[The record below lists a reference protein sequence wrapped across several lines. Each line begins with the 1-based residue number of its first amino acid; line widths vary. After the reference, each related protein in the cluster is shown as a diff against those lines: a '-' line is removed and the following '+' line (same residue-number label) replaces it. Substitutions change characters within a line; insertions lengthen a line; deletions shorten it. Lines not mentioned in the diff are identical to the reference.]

1 MKNKRFTSFAL
12 SITMVLSL
20 ALFNPSSIFA
30 DDAKELV
37 ILHFNDTHARVKSVE
52 KEGVITAVGFDRI
65 AQYKQDLLKTNK
77 NVLMLDAG
85 DTLHGQ
91 PIATLSRGENIVKI
105 LNLMG
110 IDAFTPGNHD
120 FNYGFARLQE
130 LEKTMN
136 FPVISAN
143 ATDKSGKEV
152 FKPYIVKEMDGF
164 KVGIFGLS
172 TPETAYK
179 TNPKNVETL
188 DFTDTVEAAKKSVE
202 ALKKENVNVII
213 ALTHL
218 GLDQGN
224 DTSDKV
230 ANAVDGIDLIIDGHS
245 HTTLEEGRMV
255 KNTLIASVGE
265 YNKAFGIVTLKI
277 ADGKVSEKSARLMPA
292 ADTKNI
298 AQNPE
303 IVSLLAGI
311 DKDLDEILSEKIGT
325 STVLLDGAR
334 ENVRTKETNFGQL
347 VADAMLDAT
356 NAEVA
361 LTNGGGIRASIEA
374 GDITKN
380 HIVTSFPFG
389 NYLVTKEVKGKDIK
403 AALEHGLSKYPEQ
416 NGGFPHTAGI
426 TFTFNTANPVGSRVS
441 DLMIGNS
448 PVDME
453 KSYLFVTNDFM
464 AAGGDDYT
472 MLKPYATVN
481 EYGAFDEILVNY
493 IKNIG
498 TVSTTLVPRMTVN
511 ETATEAAEQPAK
523 EASTAPAPEP
533 SQVPQDNKVI
543 VPEPSE
549 TMIYEVESEMSM
561 FEIAMDKGYVW
572 QHILILNPEISNPML
587 PLKAG
592 QVIKLPK

>member
-1 MKNKRFTSFAL
+1 MRNKRFMSLAL

-20 ALFNPSSIFA
+20 VLFNPISAFA
-30 DDAKELV
+30 NDAKELV

-52 KEGVITAVGFDRI
+52 KDGVVTGVGFDRI
-65 AQYKQDLLKTNK
+65 AQYKQDLLKENP

-91 PIATLSRGENIVKI
+91 PIATLSQGESIVKI

-130 LEKTMN
+130 LEKMMN
-136 FPVISAN
+136 FPIVSAN
-143 ATDKSGKEV
+143 VMDKSGKEV
-152 FKPYIVKEMDGF
+152 FKPYVIKEMDGF

-172 TPETAYK
+172 TPETSYK
-179 TNPKNVETL
+179 TNPKNVETI
-188 DFTDTVEAAKKSVE
+188 DFTDTIAAAKKAVE
-202 ALKKENVNVII
+202 ALEKENVDVII
-213 ALTHL
+213 ALSHL
-218 GLDQGN
+218 GLDQGD

-230 ANAVDGIDLIIDGHS
+230 AEAVDGIDLVIDGHS

-255 KNTLIASVGE
+255 KNTLIASTGE
-265 YNKAFGIVTLKI
+265 YDKAFGIVTLKI
-277 ADGKVSEKSARLMPA
+277 ANGEVTEKSAKLMAA
-292 ADTKNI
+292 ADTKD
-298 AQNPE
+298 
-303 IVSLLAGI
+303 IVPHPDVVALLADI
-311 DKDLDEILSEKIGT
+311 DKGLNEILSEKIGT
-325 STVLLDGAR
+325 STVMLDGAR

-356 NAEVA
+356 GAEVA

-416 NGGFPHTAGI
+416 NGGFPHVAGI
-426 TFTFNTANPVGSRVS
+426 TFTFNTANPAGSRVS
-441 DLMIGNS
+441 DLMVGGS

-453 KSYLFVTNDFM
+453 KAYLFVTNDFM

-481 EYGAFDEILVNY
+481 EYAAFDEILVNY
-493 IKNIG
+493 IKKMG
-498 TVSTTLVPRMTVN
+498 TISTTLVPRMTVN
-511 ETATEAAEQPAK
+511 ETAPA
-523 EASTAPAPEP
+523 APAPMPEP
-533 SQVPQDNKVI
+533 MPPMHHDGKVI
-543 VPEPSE
+543 VPSPVE
-549 TMIYEVESEMSM
+549 TTNYTVHHDMSIM
-561 FEIAMDKGYVW
+561 ELAMDHGFAW
-572 QHILILNPEISNPML
+572 QHILVLNPEISNQML
-587 PLKAG
+587 KLKAG
-592 QVIKLPK
+592 QVIKLPVH

>member
-1 MKNKRFTSFAL
+1 MRNKRFMSLAL

-20 ALFNPSSIFA
+20 VLFNPISAFA

-52 KEGVITAVGFDRI
+52 KDGVVTGVGFDRI
-65 AQYKQDLLKTNK
+65 AQYKQDLLKENP

-85 DTLHGQ
+85 DTVHGQ
-91 PIATLSRGENIVKI
+91 PIATLSQGESIVKI

-130 LEKTMN
+130 LEKMMN
-136 FPVISAN
+136 FPIVSAN
-143 ATDKSGKEV
+143 VMDKSGKEV
-152 FKPYIVKEMDGF
+152 FKPYVIKEMDGF

-172 TPETAYK
+172 TPETSYK
-179 TNPKNVETL
+179 TNPKNVETI
-188 DFTDTVEAAKKSVE
+188 DFTDTIAAAKKAVE
-202 ALKKENVNVII
+202 ALEKENVDVII

-218 GLDQGN
+218 GLDQGD

-230 ANAVDGIDLIIDGHS
+230 AEAVDGIDLVIDGHS

-255 KNTLIASVGE
+255 KNTLIASTGE
-265 YNKAFGIVTLKI
+265 YDKAFGIVTLKI
-277 ADGKVSEKSARLMPA
+277 ANGEVTEKSAKLMAA
-292 ADTKNI
+292 ADTKD
-298 AQNPE
+298 
-303 IVSLLAGI
+303 IVPHPDVVALLADI
-311 DKDLDEILSEKIGT
+311 DTGLNEILSEKIGT
-325 STVLLDGAR
+325 STVMLDGAR

-356 NAEVA
+356 GAEVA

-416 NGGFPHTAGI
+416 NGGFPHVAGI
-426 TFTFNTANPVGSRVS
+426 TFTFNTANPAGSRVS
-441 DLMIGNS
+441 DLMVGGS

-453 KSYLFVTNDFM
+453 KAYLFVTNDFM

-481 EYGAFDEILVNY
+481 EYAAFDEILVNY
-493 IKNIG
+493 IKKMG
-498 TVSTTLVPRMTVN
+498 TISTTLVPRMTVN
-511 ETATEAAEQPAK
+511 ETAPVTP
-523 EASTAPAPEP
+523 APAPMPEP
-533 SQVPQDNKVI
+533 MPPMHHDGKVI
-543 VPEPSE
+543 VPSPVE
-549 TMIYEVESEMSM
+549 TMNYTVHHDMSIM
-561 FEIAMDKGYVW
+561 ELAMDHGFAW
-572 QHILILNPEISNPML
+572 QHILVLNPEISNPML
-587 PLKAG
+587 KLKAG

>member
-1 MKNKRFTSFAL
+1 MSLAL

-20 ALFNPSSIFA
+20 VLFNPISAFA
-30 DDAKELV
+30 EDAKELV

-52 KEGVITAVGFDRI
+52 KDGVVTGVGFDRI
-65 AQYKQDLLKTNK
+65 AQYKQDLLKENP

-91 PIATLSRGENIVKI
+91 PIATLSQGESIVKI

-130 LEKTMN
+130 LEKMMN
-136 FPVISAN
+136 FPIVSAN
-143 ATDKSGKEV
+143 VMDKSGKEV
-152 FKPYIVKEMDGF
+152 FKPYVIKEMDGF

-172 TPETAYK
+172 TPETSYK
-179 TNPKNVETL
+179 TNPKNVETI
-188 DFTDTVEAAKKSVE
+188 DFTDTIAAAKKSVE
-202 ALKKENVNVII
+202 ALEKENVDVII

-218 GLDQGN
+218 GLDQGD

-230 ANAVDGIDLIIDGHS
+230 AEAVDGIDLVIDGHS

-255 KNTLIASVGE
+255 KNTLIASTGE
-265 YNKAFGIVTLKI
+265 YDKAFGIVTLKI
-277 ADGKVSEKSARLMPA
+277 ANGEVTEKSAKLMAA
-292 ADTKNI
+292 ADTKD
-298 AQNPE
+298 
-303 IVSLLAGI
+303 IVPHPDVVALLADI
-311 DKDLDEILSEKIGT
+311 DKGLNEILSEKIGT
-325 STVLLDGAR
+325 STVMLDGAR

-356 NAEVA
+356 GAEVA

-416 NGGFPHTAGI
+416 NGGFPHVAGI
-426 TFTFNTANPVGSRVS
+426 TFTFNTANPAGSRVS
-441 DLMIGNS
+441 DLMIGGS

-453 KSYLFVTNDFM
+453 KAYLFVTNDFM

-481 EYGAFDEILVNY
+481 EYAAFDEILVNY
-493 IKNIG
+493 IKKMG
-498 TVSTTLVPRMTVN
+498 TISTTLVPRMTVN
-511 ETATEAAEQPAK
+511 ETAPA
-523 EASTAPAPEP
+523 APAPMPEP
-533 SQVPQDNKVI
+533 MPPMHHDGKVI
-543 VPEPSE
+543 VPSPAE
-549 TMIYEVESEMSM
+549 TMNYTVHHDMSIM
-561 FEIAMDKGYVW
+561 ELAMDHGFAW
-572 QHILILNPEISNPML
+572 QHILVLNPEISNPML
-587 PLKAG
+587 KLKAG
-592 QVIKLPK
+592 QVIKLPVH

>member
-1 MKNKRFTSFAL
+1 MRNKRFMSLAL

-20 ALFNPSSIFA
+20 VLFNPISAFA
-30 DDAKELV
+30 EDAKELV

-52 KEGVITAVGFDRI
+52 KDGVVTGVGFDRI
-65 AQYKQDLLKTNK
+65 AQYKQDLLKENP

-91 PIATLSRGENIVKI
+91 PIATLSQGESIVKI

-130 LEKTMN
+130 LEKMMN
-136 FPVISAN
+136 FPIVSAN
-143 ATDKSGKEV
+143 VMDKSGKEV
-152 FKPYIVKEMDGF
+152 FKPYVIKEMDGF

-172 TPETAYK
+172 TPETSYK
-179 TNPKNVETL
+179 TNPKNVETI
-188 DFTDTVEAAKKSVE
+188 DFTDTIAAAKKAVE
-202 ALKKENVNVII
+202 ALEKENVDVII
-213 ALTHL
+213 ALSHL
-218 GLDQGN
+218 GLDQGD

-230 ANAVDGIDLIIDGHS
+230 AEAVDGIDLVIDGHS

-255 KNTLIASVGE
+255 KNTLIASTGE
-265 YNKAFGIVTLKI
+265 YDKAFGIVTLKI
-277 ADGKVSEKSARLMPA
+277 ANGKVTEKSAKLMAA
-292 ADTKNI
+292 ADTKD
-298 AQNPE
+298 
-303 IVSLLAGI
+303 IVPHPDVVALLADI
-311 DKDLDEILSEKIGT
+311 DKGLNEILSEKIGT
-325 STVLLDGAR
+325 STVMLDGAR

-356 NAEVA
+356 GAEVA

-416 NGGFPHTAGI
+416 NGGFPHVAGI
-426 TFTFNTANPVGSRVS
+426 TFTFNTANPAGSRVS
-441 DLMIGNS
+441 DLMIGGS

-453 KSYLFVTNDFM
+453 KAYLFVTNDFM

-481 EYGAFDEILVNY
+481 EYAAFDEILVNY
-493 IKNIG
+493 IKKMG
-498 TVSTTLVPRMTVN
+498 TISTTLVPRMTVN
-511 ETATEAAEQPAK
+511 ETAPA
-523 EASTAPAPEP
+523 APAPMPEP
-533 SQVPQDNKVI
+533 TPPMHHDGKVI
-543 VPEPSE
+543 VPSPVE
-549 TMIYEVESEMSM
+549 TTNYTVHHDMSIM
-561 FEIAMDKGYVW
+561 ELAMDHGFAW
-572 QHILILNPEISNPML
+572 QHILVLNPEISNPML
-587 PLKAG
+587 KLKAG
-592 QVIKLPK
+592 QVIKLPVH

>member
-1 MKNKRFTSFAL
+1 MRNKRFMSLAL

-20 ALFNPSSIFA
+20 VLFNPISAFA

-52 KEGVITAVGFDRI
+52 KDGVVTGVGFDRI
-65 AQYKQDLLKTNK
+65 AQYKQDLLKENP

-91 PIATLSRGENIVKI
+91 PIATLSQGESIVKI

-130 LEKTMN
+130 LEKMMN
-136 FPVISAN
+136 FPIVSAN
-143 ATDKSGKEV
+143 VMDKSGKEV
-152 FKPYIVKEMDGF
+152 FKPYVIKEMDGF

-172 TPETAYK
+172 TPETSYK
-179 TNPKNVETL
+179 TNPKNVETI
-188 DFTDTVEAAKKSVE
+188 DFTDTIAAAKKSVE
-202 ALKKENVNVII
+202 ALEKENVDVII

-218 GLDQGN
+218 GLDQGD

-230 ANAVDGIDLIIDGHS
+230 AEAVDGIDIVIDGHS

-255 KNTLIASVGE
+255 KNTLIASTGE
-265 YNKAFGIVTLKI
+265 YDKAFGIVTLKI
-277 ADGKVSEKSARLMPA
+277 ANGEVTEKSAKLMAA
-292 ADTKNI
+292 ADTKD
-298 AQNPE
+298 
-303 IVSLLAGI
+303 IVPHPDVVALLADI
-311 DKDLDEILSEKIGT
+311 DTGLNEILSEKIGT
-325 STVLLDGAR
+325 STVMLDGAR

-356 NAEVA
+356 GAEVA

-416 NGGFPHTAGI
+416 NGGFPHVAGI
-426 TFTFNTANPVGSRVS
+426 TFTFNTANPAGSRVS
-441 DLMIGNS
+441 DLMIGGS

-453 KSYLFVTNDFM
+453 KAYLFVTNDFM

-481 EYGAFDEILVNY
+481 EYAAFDEILVNY
-493 IKNIG
+493 IKKMG
-498 TVSTTLVPRMTVN
+498 TISTTLVPRMTVN
-511 ETATEAAEQPAK
+511 ETAPVT
-523 EASTAPAPEP
+523 PAPMPEP
-533 SQVPQDNKVI
+533 MPPMHHDGKVI
-543 VPEPSE
+543 VPSPVE
-549 TMIYEVESEMSM
+549 TTNYTVHHDMSIM
-561 FEIAMDKGYVW
+561 ELAMDHGFAW
-572 QHILILNPEISNPML
+572 QHILVLNPEISNPML
-587 PLKAG
+587 KLKAG
-592 QVIKLPK
+592 QVIKLPVH

>member
-1 MKNKRFTSFAL
+1 MRNKRFMSLAL

-20 ALFNPSSIFA
+20 VLFNPISAFA
-30 DDAKELV
+30 EDAKELV

-52 KEGVITAVGFDRI
+52 KDGVVTGVGFDRI
-65 AQYKQDLLKTNK
+65 AQYKQDLLKENP

-91 PIATLSRGENIVKI
+91 PIATLSQGESIVKI

-130 LEKTMN
+130 LEKMMN
-136 FPVISAN
+136 FPIVSAN
-143 ATDKSGKEV
+143 VMDKSGKEV
-152 FKPYIVKEMDGF
+152 FKPYVIKEMDGF

-172 TPETAYK
+172 TPETSYK
-179 TNPKNVETL
+179 TNPKNVETI
-188 DFTDTVEAAKKSVE
+188 DFTDTIAAAKKAVE
-202 ALKKENVNVII
+202 ALEKENVDVII
-213 ALTHL
+213 ALSHL
-218 GLDQGN
+218 GLDQGD

-230 ANAVDGIDLIIDGHS
+230 AEAVDGIDLVIDGHS

-255 KNTLIASVGE
+255 KNTLIASTGE
-265 YNKAFGIVTLKI
+265 YDKAFGIVTLKI
-277 ADGKVSEKSARLMPA
+277 ANGKVTEKSAKLMAA
-292 ADTKNI
+292 ADTKD
-298 AQNPE
+298 
-303 IVSLLAGI
+303 IVPHPDVVALLADI
-311 DKDLDEILSEKIGT
+311 DKGLNEILSEKIGT
-325 STVLLDGAR
+325 STVMLDGAR

-356 NAEVA
+356 GAEVA

-416 NGGFPHTAGI
+416 NGGFPHVAGI
-426 TFTFNTANPVGSRVS
+426 TFTFNTANPAGSRVS
-441 DLMIGNS
+441 DLMVGGS

-453 KSYLFVTNDFM
+453 KAYLFVTNDFM
-464 AAGGDDYT
+464 AAGGDGYT

-481 EYGAFDEILVNY
+481 EYAAFDEILVNY
-493 IKNIG
+493 IKKMG
-498 TVSTTLVPRMTVN
+498 TISTTLVPRMTVN
-511 ETATEAAEQPAK
+511 ETAPA
-523 EASTAPAPEP
+523 APAPMPEP
-533 SQVPQDNKVI
+533 MPPMHHDGKVI
-543 VPEPSE
+543 VPSPVE
-549 TMIYEVESEMSM
+549 TMNYTVHHDMSIM
-561 FEIAMDKGYVW
+561 ELAMDHGFAW
-572 QHILILNPEISNPML
+572 QHILVLNPEISNPML
-587 PLKAG
+587 KLKAG
-592 QVIKLPK
+592 QVIKLPVH

>member
-1 MKNKRFTSFAL
+1 MRNKRFMSLAL

-20 ALFNPSSIFA
+20 VLFNPISAFA

-52 KEGVITAVGFDRI
+52 KDGVVTGVGFDRI
-65 AQYKQDLLKTNK
+65 AQYKQDLLKENP

-91 PIATLSRGENIVKI
+91 PIATLSQGESIVKI

-130 LEKTMN
+130 LEKMMN
-136 FPVISAN
+136 FPIVSAN
-143 ATDKSGKEV
+143 VMDKSGKEV
-152 FKPYIVKEMDGF
+152 FKPYVIKEMDGF

-172 TPETAYK
+172 TPETSYK
-179 TNPKNVETL
+179 TNPKNVETI
-188 DFTDTVEAAKKSVE
+188 DFTDTIAAAKKAVE
-202 ALKKENVNVII
+202 ALEKENVDVII

-218 GLDQGN
+218 GLDQGD

-230 ANAVDGIDLIIDGHS
+230 AEAVDGIDIVIDGHS

-255 KNTLIASVGE
+255 KNTLIASTGE
-265 YNKAFGIVTLKI
+265 YDKAFGIVTLKI
-277 ADGKVSEKSARLMPA
+277 ANGEVTEKSAKLMAA
-292 ADTKNI
+292 ADTKD
-298 AQNPE
+298 
-303 IVSLLAGI
+303 IVPHPDVVALLADI
-311 DKDLDEILSEKIGT
+311 DKGLNEILSEKIGT
-325 STVLLDGAR
+325 STVMLDGAR

-356 NAEVA
+356 GAEVA

-416 NGGFPHTAGI
+416 NGGFPHVAGI
-426 TFTFNTANPVGSRVS
+426 TFTFNTANPAGSRVS
-441 DLMIGNS
+441 DLMIGGS
-448 PVDME
+448 PIDME
-453 KSYLFVTNDFM
+453 KAYLFVTNDFM

-481 EYGAFDEILVNY
+481 EYAAFDEILVNY
-493 IKNIG
+493 IKKMG
-498 TVSTTLVPRMTVN
+498 TISTSLVPRMTVN
-511 ETATEAAEQPAK
+511 ETAPAV
-523 EASTAPAPEP
+523 PAPMPEP
-533 SQVPQDNKVI
+533 MPPMHHDGKVI
-543 VPEPSE
+543 VPSPVE
-549 TMIYEVESEMSM
+549 TMNYTVHHDMSIM
-561 FEIAMDKGYVW
+561 ELAMDHGFAW
-572 QHILILNPEISNPML
+572 QHILVLNPEISNPML
-587 PLKAG
+587 KLKAG
-592 QVIKLPK
+592 QVIKLPVH

>member
-1 MKNKRFTSFAL
+1 MRNKRFMSLAL

-20 ALFNPSSIFA
+20 VLFNPISAFA

-52 KEGVITAVGFDRI
+52 KDGVVTGVGFDRI
-65 AQYKQDLLKTNK
+65 AQYKQDLLKENP

-91 PIATLSRGENIVKI
+91 PIATLSQGESIVKI

-130 LEKTMN
+130 LEKMMN
-136 FPVISAN
+136 FPIVSAN
-143 ATDKSGKEV
+143 VMDKSGKEV
-152 FKPYIVKEMDGF
+152 FKPYVIKEMDGF

-172 TPETAYK
+172 TPETSYK
-179 TNPKNVETL
+179 TNPKNVETI
-188 DFTDTVEAAKKSVE
+188 DFTDTIAAAKKAVE
-202 ALKKENVNVII
+202 ALEKENVDVII
-213 ALTHL
+213 ALSHL
-218 GLDQGN
+218 GLDQGD

-230 ANAVDGIDLIIDGHS
+230 AEAVDGIDLVIDGHS

-255 KNTLIASVGE
+255 KNTLIASTGE
-265 YNKAFGIVTLKI
+265 YDKAFGIVTLKI
-277 ADGKVSEKSARLMPA
+277 ANGEVTEKSAKLMAA
-292 ADTKNI
+292 ADTKD
-298 AQNPE
+298 
-303 IVSLLAGI
+303 IVPHPDVVALLADI
-311 DKDLDEILSEKIGT
+311 DTGLNEILSEKIGT
-325 STVLLDGAR
+325 STVMLDGAR

-356 NAEVA
+356 GAEVA

-416 NGGFPHTAGI
+416 NGGFPHVAGI
-426 TFTFNTANPVGSRVS
+426 TFTFNTANPAGSRVS
-441 DLMIGNS
+441 DLMVGGS

-453 KSYLFVTNDFM
+453 KAYLFVTNDFM

-481 EYGAFDEILVNY
+481 EYAAFDEILVNY
-493 IKNIG
+493 IKKMG
-498 TVSTTLVPRMTVN
+498 TISTTLVPRMTVN
-511 ETATEAAEQPAK
+511 ETAPA
-523 EASTAPAPEP
+523 APAPMPEP
-533 SQVPQDNKVI
+533 MPPMHHDGKVI
-543 VPEPSE
+543 VPSPVE
-549 TMIYEVESEMSM
+549 TTNYTVHHDMSIM
-561 FEIAMDKGYVW
+561 ELAMDHGFAW

-587 PLKAG
+587 KLKAG
-592 QVIKLPK
+592 QVIKLPVH

>member
-1 MKNKRFTSFAL
+1 MRNKRFMSLAL

-20 ALFNPSSIFA
+20 VLFNPISAFA

-52 KEGVITAVGFDRI
+52 KDGVVTGVGFDRI
-65 AQYKQDLLKTNK
+65 AQYKQDLLKENP

-91 PIATLSRGENIVKI
+91 PIATLSQGESIVKI

-130 LEKTMN
+130 LEKMMN
-136 FPVISAN
+136 FPIVSAN
-143 ATDKSGKEV
+143 VMDKSGKEV
-152 FKPYIVKEMDGF
+152 FKPYVIKEMDGF

-172 TPETAYK
+172 TPETSYK
-179 TNPKNVETL
+179 TNPKNVETI
-188 DFTDTVEAAKKSVE
+188 DFTDTIAAAKKAVE
-202 ALKKENVNVII
+202 ALEKENVDVII
-213 ALTHL
+213 ALSHL
-218 GLDQGN
+218 GLDQGD

-230 ANAVDGIDLIIDGHS
+230 AEAVDGIDLVIDGHS

-255 KNTLIASVGE
+255 KNTLIASTGE
-265 YNKAFGIVTLKI
+265 YDKAFGIVTLKI
-277 ADGKVSEKSARLMPA
+277 ANGEVTEKSAKLMAA
-292 ADTKNI
+292 ADTKD
-298 AQNPE
+298 
-303 IVSLLAGI
+303 IVPHPDVVALLADI
-311 DKDLDEILSEKIGT
+311 DKGLNEILSEKIGT
-325 STVLLDGAR
+325 STVMLDGAR

-356 NAEVA
+356 GAEVA

-416 NGGFPHTAGI
+416 NGGFPHVAGI
-426 TFTFNTANPVGSRVS
+426 TFTFNTANPAGSRVS
-441 DLMIGNS
+441 DLMVGGS

-453 KSYLFVTNDFM
+453 KAYLFVTNDFM
-464 AAGGDDYT
+464 AAGGDGYT

-481 EYGAFDEILVNY
+481 EYAAFDEILVNY
-493 IKNIG
+493 IKKMG
-498 TVSTTLVPRMTVN
+498 TISTTLVPRMTVN
-511 ETATEAAEQPAK
+511 ETAPAV
-523 EASTAPAPEP
+523 PAPMPEP
-533 SQVPQDNKVI
+533 MPPMHHDGKVI
-543 VPEPSE
+543 VPSPVE
-549 TMIYEVESEMSM
+549 TMNYTVHHDMSIM
-561 FEIAMDKGYVW
+561 ELAMDHGFAW
-572 QHILILNPEISNPML
+572 QHILVLNPEISTPML
-587 PLKAG
+587 KLKAG
-592 QVIKLPK
+592 QVIKLPVH

>member
-1 MKNKRFTSFAL
+1 MRNKRFMSLAL

-20 ALFNPSSIFA
+20 VLFNPISAFA

-52 KEGVITAVGFDRI
+52 KDGVVTGVGFDRI
-65 AQYKQDLLKTNK
+65 AQYKQDLLKENP

-91 PIATLSRGENIVKI
+91 PIATLSQGESIVKI

-130 LEKTMN
+130 LEKMMN
-136 FPVISAN
+136 FPIVSAN
-143 ATDKSGKEV
+143 VMDKSGKEV
-152 FKPYIVKEMDGF
+152 FKPYVIKEMDGF

-172 TPETAYK
+172 TPETSYK
-179 TNPKNVETL
+179 TNPKNVETI
-188 DFTDTVEAAKKSVE
+188 DFTDTIAAAKKSVE
-202 ALKKENVNVII
+202 ALEKENVDVII

-218 GLDQGN
+218 GLDQGD

-230 ANAVDGIDLIIDGHS
+230 AEAVDGIDLVIDGHS

-255 KNTLIASVGE
+255 KNTLIASTGE
-265 YNKAFGIVTLKI
+265 YDKAFGIVTLKI
-277 ADGKVSEKSARLMPA
+277 ANGEVTEKSAKLMAA
-292 ADTKNI
+292 ADTKD
-298 AQNPE
+298 
-303 IVSLLAGI
+303 IVPHPDVVALLADI
-311 DKDLDEILSEKIGT
+311 DTGLNEILSEKIGT
-325 STVLLDGAR
+325 STVMLDGAR

-356 NAEVA
+356 GAEVA

-416 NGGFPHTAGI
+416 NGGFPHVAGI
-426 TFTFNTANPVGSRVS
+426 TFTFNTANPAGSRVS
-441 DLMIGNS
+441 DLMIGGS

-453 KSYLFVTNDFM
+453 KAYLFVTNDFM

-481 EYGAFDEILVNY
+481 EYAAFDEILVNY
-493 IKNIG
+493 IKKMG
-498 TVSTTLVPRMTVN
+498 TISTTLVPRMTVN
-511 ETATEAAEQPAK
+511 ETAPVT
-523 EASTAPAPEP
+523 PAPMPEP
-533 SQVPQDNKVI
+533 MPPMHHDGKVI
-543 VPEPSE
+543 VPSPAE
-549 TMIYEVESEMSM
+549 TMNYTVHHDMSIM
-561 FEIAMDKGYVW
+561 ELAMDHGFAW
-572 QHILILNPEISNPML
+572 QHILVLNPEISNPML
-587 PLKAG
+587 KLKAG
-592 QVIKLPK
+592 QVIKLPVH

>member
-1 MKNKRFTSFAL
+1 MRNKRFMSLAL

-20 ALFNPSSIFA
+20 VLFNPISAFA

-52 KEGVITAVGFDRI
+52 KDGVVTGVGFDRI
-65 AQYKQDLLKTNK
+65 AQYKQDLLKENP

-91 PIATLSRGENIVKI
+91 PIATLSQGESIVKI

-130 LEKTMN
+130 LEKMMN
-136 FPVISAN
+136 FPIVSAN
-143 ATDKSGKEV
+143 VMDKSGKEV
-152 FKPYIVKEMDGF
+152 FKPYVIKEMDGF

-172 TPETAYK
+172 TPETSYK
-179 TNPKNVETL
+179 TNPKNVETI
-188 DFTDTVEAAKKSVE
+188 DFTDTIAAAKKAVE
-202 ALKKENVNVII
+202 ALEKENVDVII
-213 ALTHL
+213 ALSHL
-218 GLDQGN
+218 GLDQGD

-230 ANAVDGIDLIIDGHS
+230 AEAVDGIDLVIDGHS

-255 KNTLIASVGE
+255 KNTLIASTGE
-265 YNKAFGIVTLKI
+265 YDKAFGIVTLKI
-277 ADGKVSEKSARLMPA
+277 ANGEVTEKSAKLMAA
-292 ADTKNI
+292 ADTKD
-298 AQNPE
+298 
-303 IVSLLAGI
+303 IVPHPDVVALLADI
-311 DKDLDEILSEKIGT
+311 DKGLNEILSEKIGT
-325 STVLLDGAR
+325 STVMLDGAR

-356 NAEVA
+356 GAEVA

-416 NGGFPHTAGI
+416 NGGFPHVAGI
-426 TFTFNTANPVGSRVS
+426 TFTFNTANPAGSRVS
-441 DLMIGNS
+441 DLMIGGS
-448 PVDME
+448 PADME
-453 KSYLFVTNDFM
+453 KAYLFVTNDFM

-481 EYGAFDEILVNY
+481 EYAAFDEILVNY
-493 IKNIG
+493 IKKMG
-498 TVSTTLVPRMTVN
+498 TISTTLVPRMTVN
-511 ETATEAAEQPAK
+511 ETAPVT
-523 EASTAPAPEP
+523 PAPMPEP
-533 SQVPQDNKVI
+533 MPPMHHDGKVI
-543 VPEPSE
+543 VPSPAE
-549 TMIYEVESEMSM
+549 TMNYTVHHDMSIM
-561 FEIAMDKGYVW
+561 ELAMDHGFAW
-572 QHILILNPEISNPML
+572 QHILVLNPEISNPML
-587 PLKAG
+587 KLKAG
-592 QVIKLPK
+592 QVIKLPVH

>member
-1 MKNKRFTSFAL
+1 MRNKRFMSLAL

-20 ALFNPSSIFA
+20 VLFNPISAFA
-30 DDAKELV
+30 EDAKELV

-52 KEGVITAVGFDRI
+52 KDGVVTGVGFDRI
-65 AQYKQDLLKTNK
+65 AQYKQDLLKENP

-91 PIATLSRGENIVKI
+91 PIATLSQGESIVKI

-130 LEKTMN
+130 LEKMMN
-136 FPVISAN
+136 FPIVSAN
-143 ATDKSGKEV
+143 VMDKSGKEV
-152 FKPYIVKEMDGF
+152 FKPYVIKEMDGF

-172 TPETAYK
+172 TPETSYK
-179 TNPKNVETL
+179 TNPKNVETI
-188 DFTDTVEAAKKSVE
+188 DFTDTIAAAKKAVE
-202 ALKKENVNVII
+202 ALEKENVDVII
-213 ALTHL
+213 ALSHL
-218 GLDQGN
+218 GLDQGD

-230 ANAVDGIDLIIDGHS
+230 AEAVDGIDLVIDGHS

-255 KNTLIASVGE
+255 KNTLIASTGE
-265 YNKAFGIVTLKI
+265 YDKAFGIVTLKI
-277 ADGKVSEKSARLMPA
+277 ANGEVTEKSAKLMAA
-292 ADTKNI
+292 ADTKD
-298 AQNPE
+298 
-303 IVSLLAGI
+303 IVPHPDVVALLADI
-311 DKDLDEILSEKIGT
+311 DKGLNEILSEKIGT
-325 STVLLDGAR
+325 STVMLDGAR

-356 NAEVA
+356 GAEVA

-416 NGGFPHTAGI
+416 NGGFPHVAGI
-426 TFTFNTANPVGSRVS
+426 TFTFNTANPAGSRVS
-441 DLMIGNS
+441 DLMVGGS

-453 KSYLFVTNDFM
+453 KAYLFVTNDFM

-481 EYGAFDEILVNY
+481 EYAAFDEILVNY
-493 IKNIG
+493 IKKMG
-498 TVSTTLVPRMTVN
+498 TISTTLVPRMTVN
-511 ETATEAAEQPAK
+511 ETAPAV
-523 EASTAPAPEP
+523 PAPMPEP
-533 SQVPQDNKVI
+533 MPPMHHDGKVI
-543 VPEPSE
+543 VPSPVE
-549 TMIYEVESEMSM
+549 TTNYTVHHDMSIM
-561 FEIAMDKGYVW
+561 ELAMDHGFAW
-572 QHILILNPEISNPML
+572 QHILVLNPEISNPML
-587 PLKAG
+587 KLKAG
-592 QVIKLPK
+592 QVIKLPVH

>member
-1 MKNKRFTSFAL
+1 MRNKRFMSLAL

-20 ALFNPSSIFA
+20 VLFNPISAFA

-52 KEGVITAVGFDRI
+52 KDGVVTGVGFDRI
-65 AQYKQDLLKTNK
+65 AQYKQDLLKENP

-91 PIATLSRGENIVKI
+91 PIATLSQGESIVKI

-130 LEKTMN
+130 LEKMMN
-136 FPVISAN
+136 FPIVSAN
-143 ATDKSGKEV
+143 VMDKSGKEV
-152 FKPYIVKEMDGF
+152 FKPYVIKEMDGF

-172 TPETAYK
+172 TPETSYK
-179 TNPKNVETL
+179 TNPKNVETI
-188 DFTDTVEAAKKSVE
+188 DFTDTIAAAKKAVE
-202 ALKKENVNVII
+202 ALEKENVDVII
-213 ALTHL
+213 ALSHL
-218 GLDQGN
+218 GLDQGD

-230 ANAVDGIDLIIDGHS
+230 AEAVDGIDLVIDGHS

-255 KNTLIASVGE
+255 KNTLIASTGE
-265 YNKAFGIVTLKI
+265 YDKAFGIVTLKI
-277 ADGKVSEKSARLMPA
+277 ANGEVTEKSAKLMAA
-292 ADTKNI
+292 ADTKD
-298 AQNPE
+298 
-303 IVSLLAGI
+303 IVPHPDVVALLADI
-311 DKDLDEILSEKIGT
+311 DTGLNEILSEKIGT
-325 STVLLDGAR
+325 STVMLDGAR

-356 NAEVA
+356 GAEVA

-416 NGGFPHTAGI
+416 NGGFPHVAGI
-426 TFTFNTANPVGSRVS
+426 TFTFNTANPAGSRVS
-441 DLMIGNS
+441 DLMVGGS

-453 KSYLFVTNDFM
+453 KAYLFVTNDFM
-464 AAGGDDYT
+464 AAGGDGYT

-481 EYGAFDEILVNY
+481 EYAAFDEILVNY
-493 IKNIG
+493 IKKMG
-498 TVSTTLVPRMTVN
+498 TISTTLVPRMTVN
-511 ETATEAAEQPAK
+511 ETAPA
-523 EASTAPAPEP
+523 APAPMPEP
-533 SQVPQDNKVI
+533 MPPMHHDGKVI
-543 VPEPSE
+543 VPSPVE
-549 TMIYEVESEMSM
+549 TTNYTVHHDMSIM
-561 FEIAMDKGYVW
+561 ELAMDHGFAW
-572 QHILILNPEISNPML
+572 QHILVLNPEISNPML
-587 PLKAG
+587 KLQAG
-592 QVIKLPK
+592 QVIKLPVH

>member
-1 MKNKRFTSFAL
+1 MRNKRFMSLAL

-20 ALFNPSSIFA
+20 VLFNPISAFA
-30 DDAKELV
+30 NDAKELV

-52 KEGVITAVGFDRI
+52 KDGVVTGVGFDRI
-65 AQYKQDLLKTNK
+65 AQYKQDLLKENP

-91 PIATLSRGENIVKI
+91 PIATLSQGESIVKI

-130 LEKTMN
+130 LEKMMN
-136 FPVISAN
+136 FPIVSAN
-143 ATDKSGKEV
+143 VMDKSGKEV
-152 FKPYIVKEMDGF
+152 FKPYVIKEMDGF

-172 TPETAYK
+172 TPETSYK
-179 TNPKNVETL
+179 TNPKNVETI
-188 DFTDTVEAAKKSVE
+188 DFTDTIAAAKKAVE
-202 ALKKENVNVII
+202 ALEKENVDVII
-213 ALTHL
+213 ALSHL
-218 GLDQGN
+218 GLDQGD

-230 ANAVDGIDLIIDGHS
+230 AEAVDGIDLVIDVHS

-255 KNTLIASVGE
+255 KNTLIASTGE
-265 YNKAFGIVTLKI
+265 YDKAFGIVTLKI
-277 ADGKVSEKSARLMPA
+277 ANGEVTEKSAKLMAA
-292 ADTKNI
+292 ADTKD
-298 AQNPE
+298 
-303 IVSLLAGI
+303 IVPHPDVVALLADI
-311 DKDLDEILSEKIGT
+311 DKGLNEILSEKIGT
-325 STVLLDGAR
+325 STVMLDGAR

-356 NAEVA
+356 GAEVA

-416 NGGFPHTAGI
+416 NGGFPHVAGI
-426 TFTFNTANPVGSRVS
+426 TFTFNTANPAGSRVS
-441 DLMIGNS
+441 DLMVGGS

-453 KSYLFVTNDFM
+453 KAYLFVTNDFM

-481 EYGAFDEILVNY
+481 EYAAFDEILVNY
-493 IKNIG
+493 IKKMG
-498 TVSTTLVPRMTVN
+498 TISTTLVPRMTVN
-511 ETATEAAEQPAK
+511 ETAPA
-523 EASTAPAPEP
+523 APAPMPEP
-533 SQVPQDNKVI
+533 MPPMHHDGKVI
-543 VPEPSE
+543 VPSPVE
-549 TMIYEVESEMSM
+549 TTNYTVHHDMSIM
-561 FEIAMDKGYVW
+561 ELAMDHGFAW
-572 QHILILNPEISNPML
+572 QHILVLNPEISTPML
-587 PLKAG
+587 KLKAG
-592 QVIKLPK
+592 QVIKLPVH

>member
-1 MKNKRFTSFAL
+1 MRNKRFMSLAL

-20 ALFNPSSIFA
+20 VLFNPISAFA

-52 KEGVITAVGFDRI
+52 KDGVVTGVGFDRI
-65 AQYKQDLLKTNK
+65 AQYKQDLLKENP

-91 PIATLSRGENIVKI
+91 PIATLSQGESIVKI

-130 LEKTMN
+130 LEKMMN
-136 FPVISAN
+136 FPIVSAN
-143 ATDKSGKEV
+143 VMDKSGKEV
-152 FKPYIVKEMDGF
+152 FKPYVIKEMDGF

-172 TPETAYK
+172 TPETSYK
-179 TNPKNVETL
+179 TNPKNVETI
-188 DFTDTVEAAKKSVE
+188 DFTDTIAAAKKAVE
-202 ALKKENVNVII
+202 ALEKENVDVII
-213 ALTHL
+213 ALSHL
-218 GLDQGN
+218 GLDQGD

-230 ANAVDGIDLIIDGHS
+230 AEAVDGIDLVIDGHS

-255 KNTLIASVGE
+255 KNTLIASTGE
-265 YNKAFGIVTLKI
+265 YDKAFGIVTLKI
-277 ADGKVSEKSARLMPA
+277 ANGEVTEKSAKLMAA
-292 ADTKNI
+292 ADTKD
-298 AQNPE
+298 
-303 IVSLLAGI
+303 IVPHPDVVALLADI
-311 DKDLDEILSEKIGT
+311 DKGLNEILSEKIGT
-325 STVLLDGAR
+325 STVMLDGAR

-356 NAEVA
+356 GAEVA

-416 NGGFPHTAGI
+416 NGGFPHVAGI
-426 TFTFNTANPVGSRVS
+426 TFTFNTANPAGSRVS
-441 DLMIGNS
+441 DLMVGGS

-453 KSYLFVTNDFM
+453 KAYLFVTNDFM
-464 AAGGDDYT
+464 AAGGDGYT

-481 EYGAFDEILVNY
+481 EYAAFDEILVNY
-493 IKNIG
+493 IKKMG
-498 TVSTTLVPRMTVN
+498 TISTTLVPRMTVN
-511 ETATEAAEQPAK
+511 ETAPAV
-523 EASTAPAPEP
+523 PAPMPEP
-533 SQVPQDNKVI
+533 MPPMHHDGKVI
-543 VPEPSE
+543 VPSPAE
-549 TMIYEVESEMSM
+549 TMNYTVHHDMSIM
-561 FEIAMDKGYVW
+561 ELAMDHGFAW
-572 QHILILNPEISNPML
+572 QHILVLNPEISNPML
-587 PLKAG
+587 KLKAG
-592 QVIKLPK
+592 QVIKLPVH

>member
-1 MKNKRFTSFAL
+1 MRNKRFMSLAL

-20 ALFNPSSIFA
+20 VLFNPISAFA
-30 DDAKELV
+30 NDAKELV

-52 KEGVITAVGFDRI
+52 KDGVVTGVGFDRI
-65 AQYKQDLLKTNK
+65 AQYKQDLLKENP

-91 PIATLSRGENIVKI
+91 PIATLSQGESIVKI

-130 LEKTMN
+130 LEKMMN
-136 FPVISAN
+136 FPIVSAN
-143 ATDKSGKEV
+143 VMDKSGKEV
-152 FKPYIVKEMDGF
+152 FKPYVIKEMDGF

-172 TPETAYK
+172 TPETSYK
-179 TNPKNVETL
+179 TNPKNVETI
-188 DFTDTVEAAKKSVE
+188 DFTDTIAAAKKSVE
-202 ALKKENVNVII
+202 ALEKENVDVII

-218 GLDQGN
+218 GLDQGD

-230 ANAVDGIDLIIDGHS
+230 AEAVDGIDIVIDGHS

-255 KNTLIASVGE
+255 KNTLIASTGE
-265 YNKAFGIVTLKI
+265 YDKAFGIVTLKI
-277 ADGKVSEKSARLMPA
+277 ANGEVTEKSAKLMAA
-292 ADTKNI
+292 ADTKD
-298 AQNPE
+298 
-303 IVSLLAGI
+303 IVPHPDVVALLADI
-311 DKDLDEILSEKIGT
+311 DTGLNEILSEKIGT
-325 STVLLDGAR
+325 STVMLDGAR

-356 NAEVA
+356 GAEVA

-416 NGGFPHTAGI
+416 NGGFPHVAGI
-426 TFTFNTANPVGSRVS
+426 TFTFNTANPAGSRVS
-441 DLMIGNS
+441 DLMIGGS

-453 KSYLFVTNDFM
+453 KAYLFVTNDFM

-481 EYGAFDEILVNY
+481 EYAAFDEILVNY
-493 IKNIG
+493 IKKMG
-498 TVSTTLVPRMTVN
+498 TISTTLVPRMTVN
-511 ETATEAAEQPAK
+511 ETAPVT
-523 EASTAPAPEP
+523 PAPMPEP
-533 SQVPQDNKVI
+533 MPPMHHDGKVI
-543 VPEPSE
+543 VPSPVE
-549 TMIYEVESEMSM
+549 TTNYTVHHDMSIM
-561 FEIAMDKGYVW
+561 ELAMDHGFAW
-572 QHILILNPEISNPML
+572 QHILVLNPEISNPML
-587 PLKAG
+587 KLKAG
-592 QVIKLPK
+592 QVIKLPVH

>member
-1 MKNKRFTSFAL
+1 MRNKRFMSLAL

-20 ALFNPSSIFA
+20 VLFNPISAFA
-30 DDAKELV
+30 EDAKELV

-52 KEGVITAVGFDRI
+52 KDGVVTGVGFDRI
-65 AQYKQDLLKTNK
+65 AQYKQDLLKENP

-91 PIATLSRGENIVKI
+91 PIATLSQGESIVKI

-130 LEKTMN
+130 LEKMMN
-136 FPVISAN
+136 FPIVSAN
-143 ATDKSGKEV
+143 VMDKSGKEV
-152 FKPYIVKEMDGF
+152 FKPYVIKEMDGF

-172 TPETAYK
+172 TPETSYK
-179 TNPKNVETL
+179 TNPKNVETI
-188 DFTDTVEAAKKSVE
+188 DFTDTIAAAKKAVE
-202 ALKKENVNVII
+202 ALEKENVDVII
-213 ALTHL
+213 ALSHL
-218 GLDQGN
+218 GLDQGD

-230 ANAVDGIDLIIDGHS
+230 AEAVDGIDLVIDGHS

-255 KNTLIASVGE
+255 KNTLIASTGE
-265 YNKAFGIVTLKI
+265 YDKAFGIVTLKI
-277 ADGKVSEKSARLMPA
+277 ANGEVTEKSAKLMAA
-292 ADTKNI
+292 ADTKD
-298 AQNPE
+298 
-303 IVSLLAGI
+303 IVPHPDVVALLADI
-311 DKDLDEILSEKIGT
+311 DKGLNEILSEKIGT
-325 STVLLDGAR
+325 STVMLDGAR

-356 NAEVA
+356 GAEVA

-416 NGGFPHTAGI
+416 NGGFPHVAGI
-426 TFTFNTANPVGSRVS
+426 TFTFNTANPAGSRVS
-441 DLMIGNS
+441 DLMVGGS

-453 KSYLFVTNDFM
+453 KAYLFVTNDFM
-464 AAGGDDYT
+464 AAGGDGYT

-481 EYGAFDEILVNY
+481 EYAAFDEILVNY
-493 IKNIG
+493 IKKMG
-498 TVSTTLVPRMTVN
+498 TISTTLVPRMTVN
-511 ETATEAAEQPAK
+511 ETAPA
-523 EASTAPAPEP
+523 APAPMPEP
-533 SQVPQDNKVI
+533 MPPMHHDGKVI
-543 VPEPSE
+543 VPSPVE
-549 TMIYEVESEMSM
+549 TMNYTVHHDMSIM
-561 FEIAMDKGYVW
+561 ELAMDHGFAW
-572 QHILILNPEISNPML
+572 QHILVLNPEISNPML
-587 PLKAG
+587 KLKAG
-592 QVIKLPK
+592 QVIKLPVH

>member
-1 MKNKRFTSFAL
+1 MRNKRFMSLAL

-20 ALFNPSSIFA
+20 VLFNPISAFA

-52 KEGVITAVGFDRI
+52 KDGVVTGVGFDRI
-65 AQYKQDLLKTNK
+65 AQYKQDLLKENP

-91 PIATLSRGENIVKI
+91 PIATLSQGESIVKI

-130 LEKTMN
+130 LEKMMN
-136 FPVISAN
+136 FPIVSAN
-143 ATDKSGKEV
+143 VMDKSGKEV
-152 FKPYIVKEMDGF
+152 FKPYVIKEMDGF

-172 TPETAYK
+172 TPETSYK
-179 TNPKNVETL
+179 TNPKNVETI
-188 DFTDTVEAAKKSVE
+188 DFTDTIAAAKKSVE
-202 ALKKENVNVII
+202 ALEKENVDVII

-218 GLDQGN
+218 GLDQGD

-230 ANAVDGIDLIIDGHS
+230 AEAVDGIDLVIDGHS

-255 KNTLIASVGE
+255 KNTLIASTGE
-265 YNKAFGIVTLKI
+265 YDKAFGIVTLKI
-277 ADGKVSEKSARLMPA
+277 ANGEVTEKSAKLMAA
-292 ADTKNI
+292 ADTKD
-298 AQNPE
+298 
-303 IVSLLAGI
+303 IVPHPDVVALLADI
-311 DKDLDEILSEKIGT
+311 DKGLNEILSEKIGT
-325 STVLLDGAR
+325 STVMLDGAR

-356 NAEVA
+356 GAEVA

-416 NGGFPHTAGI
+416 NGGFPHVAGI
-426 TFTFNTANPVGSRVS
+426 TFTFNTANPAGSRVS
-441 DLMIGNS
+441 DLMVGGS

-453 KSYLFVTNDFM
+453 KAYLFVTNDFM

-481 EYGAFDEILVNY
+481 EYAAFDEILVNY
-493 IKNIG
+493 IKKMG
-498 TVSTTLVPRMTVN
+498 TISTTLVPRMTVN
-511 ETATEAAEQPAK
+511 ETAPAV
-523 EASTAPAPEP
+523 PAPMPEP
-533 SQVPQDNKVI
+533 MPPMHHDGKVI
-543 VPEPSE
+543 VPSPAE
-549 TMIYEVESEMSM
+549 TMNYTVHHDMSIM
-561 FEIAMDKGYVW
+561 ELAMDHGFAW
-572 QHILILNPEISNPML
+572 QHILVLNPEISNPML
-587 PLKAG
+587 KLKAG
-592 QVIKLPK
+592 QVIKLPVH

>member
-1 MKNKRFTSFAL
+1 MRNKRFMSLAL

-20 ALFNPSSIFA
+20 VLFNPISAFA

-52 KEGVITAVGFDRI
+52 KDGVVTGVGFDRI
-65 AQYKQDLLKTNK
+65 AQYKQDLLKENP

-91 PIATLSRGENIVKI
+91 PIATLSQGESIVKI

-130 LEKTMN
+130 LEKMMN
-136 FPVISAN
+136 FPIVSAN
-143 ATDKSGKEV
+143 VMDKSGKEV
-152 FKPYIVKEMDGF
+152 FKPYVIKEMDGF

-172 TPETAYK
+172 TPETSYK
-179 TNPKNVETL
+179 TNPKNVETI
-188 DFTDTVEAAKKSVE
+188 DFTDTIAAAKKSVE
-202 ALKKENVNVII
+202 ALEKENVDVII

-218 GLDQGN
+218 GLDQGD

-230 ANAVDGIDLIIDGHS
+230 AEAVDGIDLVIDGHS

-255 KNTLIASVGE
+255 KNTLIASTGE
-265 YNKAFGIVTLKI
+265 YDKAFGIVTLKI
-277 ADGKVSEKSARLMPA
+277 ANGEVTEKSAKLMAA
-292 ADTKNI
+292 ADTKD
-298 AQNPE
+298 
-303 IVSLLAGI
+303 IVPHPDVVALLADI
-311 DKDLDEILSEKIGT
+311 DKGLNEILSEKIGT
-325 STVLLDGAR
+325 STVMLDGAR

-356 NAEVA
+356 GAEVA

-416 NGGFPHTAGI
+416 NGGFPHVAGI
-426 TFTFNTANPVGSRVS
+426 TFTFNTANPAGSRVS
-441 DLMIGNS
+441 DLMIGGS

-453 KSYLFVTNDFM
+453 KAYLFVTNDFM

-481 EYGAFDEILVNY
+481 EYAAFDEILVNY
-493 IKNIG
+493 IKKMG
-498 TVSTTLVPRMTVN
+498 TISTTLVPRMTVN
-511 ETATEAAEQPAK
+511 ETAPVT
-523 EASTAPAPEP
+523 PAPEP
-533 SQVPQDNKVI
+533 MPEPVPVPQDGKVI
-543 VPEPSE
+543 VPEPME
-549 TMIYEVESEMSM
+549 TMNYTVTSEMHM
-561 FEIAMDKGYVW
+561 MELAMNHGFAW
-572 QHILILNPEISNPML
+572 QHILVLNPEISNPML
-587 PLKAG
+587 KLKAG
-592 QVIKLPK
+592 QVIKLPVH

>member
-1 MKNKRFTSFAL
+1 MRNKRFMSLAL

-20 ALFNPSSIFA
+20 VLFNPISAFA

-52 KEGVITAVGFDRI
+52 KDGVVTGVGFDRI
-65 AQYKQDLLKTNK
+65 AQYKQDLLKENP

-91 PIATLSRGENIVKI
+91 PIATLSQGESIVKI

-130 LEKTMN
+130 LEKMMN
-136 FPVISAN
+136 FPIVSAN
-143 ATDKSGKEV
+143 VMDKSGKEV
-152 FKPYIVKEMDGF
+152 FKPYVIKEMDGF

-172 TPETAYK
+172 TPETSYK
-179 TNPKNVETL
+179 TNPKNVETI
-188 DFTDTVEAAKKSVE
+188 DFTDTIAAAKKAVE
-202 ALKKENVNVII
+202 ALEKENVDVII
-213 ALTHL
+213 ALSHL
-218 GLDQGN
+218 GLDQGD

-230 ANAVDGIDLIIDGHS
+230 AEAVDGIDLVIDGHS

-255 KNTLIASVGE
+255 KNTLIASTGE
-265 YNKAFGIVTLKI
+265 YDKAFGIVTLKI
-277 ADGKVSEKSARLMPA
+277 ANGEVTEKSAKLMAA
-292 ADTKNI
+292 ADTKD
-298 AQNPE
+298 
-303 IVSLLAGI
+303 IVPHPDVVALLADI
-311 DKDLDEILSEKIGT
+311 DKGLNEILSEKIGT
-325 STVLLDGAR
+325 STVMLDGAR

-347 VADAMLDAT
+347 VADAMLDVT
-356 NAEVA
+356 GAEVA

-416 NGGFPHTAGI
+416 NGGFPHVAGI
-426 TFTFNTANPVGSRVS
+426 TFTFNTANPAGSRVS
-441 DLMIGNS
+441 DLMVGGS

-453 KSYLFVTNDFM
+453 KAYLFVTNDFM
-464 AAGGDDYT
+464 AAGGDGYT

-481 EYGAFDEILVNY
+481 EYAAFDEILVNY
-493 IKNIG
+493 IKKMG
-498 TVSTTLVPRMTVN
+498 TISTTLVPRMTVN
-511 ETATEAAEQPAK
+511 ETAPA
-523 EASTAPAPEP
+523 APAPMPEP
-533 SQVPQDNKVI
+533 MPPMHHDGKVI
-543 VPEPSE
+543 VPSPVE
-549 TMIYEVESEMSM
+549 TTNYTVHHDMSIM
-561 FEIAMDKGYVW
+561 ELAMDHGFAW
-572 QHILILNPEISNPML
+572 QHILVLNPEISNPML
-587 PLKAG
+587 KLKAG
-592 QVIKLPK
+592 QVIKLPVH

>member
-1 MKNKRFTSFAL
+1 MRNKRFMSLAL

-20 ALFNPSSIFA
+20 VLFNPISAFA

-52 KEGVITAVGFDRI
+52 KDGVVTGVGFDRI
-65 AQYKQDLLKTNK
+65 AQYKQDLLKENP

-91 PIATLSRGENIVKI
+91 PIATLSQGESIVKI

-130 LEKTMN
+130 LEKMMN
-136 FPVISAN
+136 FPIVSAN
-143 ATDKSGKEV
+143 VMDKSGKEV
-152 FKPYIVKEMDGF
+152 FKPYVIKEMDGF

-172 TPETAYK
+172 TPETSYK
-179 TNPKNVETL
+179 TNPKNVETI
-188 DFTDTVEAAKKSVE
+188 DFTDTIAAAKKAVE
-202 ALKKENVNVII
+202 ALEKENVDVII

-218 GLDQGN
+218 GLDQGD

-230 ANAVDGIDLIIDGHS
+230 AEAVDGIDLVIDGHS

-255 KNTLIASVGE
+255 KNTLIASTGE
-265 YNKAFGIVTLKI
+265 YDKAFGIVTLKI
-277 ADGKVSEKSARLMPA
+277 ANGEVTEKSAKLMAA
-292 ADTKNI
+292 ADTKD
-298 AQNPE
+298 
-303 IVSLLAGI
+303 IVPHPDVVALLADI
-311 DKDLDEILSEKIGT
+311 DKGLNEILSEKIGT
-325 STVLLDGAR
+325 STVMLDGAR

-356 NAEVA
+356 GAEVA

-416 NGGFPHTAGI
+416 NGGFPHVAGI
-426 TFTFNTANPVGSRVS
+426 TFTFNTANPAGSRVS
-441 DLMIGNS
+441 DLMVGGS

-453 KSYLFVTNDFM
+453 KAYLFVTNDFM

-481 EYGAFDEILVNY
+481 EYAAFDEILVNY
-493 IKNIG
+493 IKKMG
-498 TVSTTLVPRMTVN
+498 TISTSLVPRMTVN
-511 ETATEAAEQPAK
+511 ETAPAV
-523 EASTAPAPEP
+523 PAPMPEP
-533 SQVPQDNKVI
+533 MPSMHHDGKVI
-543 VPEPSE
+543 VPSPVE
-549 TMIYEVESEMSM
+549 TMNYTVHHDMSIM
-561 FEIAMDKGYVW
+561 ELAMDHGFAW
-572 QHILILNPEISNPML
+572 QHVLVLNPEISNPML
-587 PLKAG
+587 KLKAG
-592 QVIKLPK
+592 QVIKLPVH

>member
-1 MKNKRFTSFAL
+1 MRNKRFMSLAL

-20 ALFNPSSIFA
+20 VLFNPISAFA
-30 DDAKELV
+30 EDAKELV

-52 KEGVITAVGFDRI
+52 KDGVVTGVGFDRI
-65 AQYKQDLLKTNK
+65 AQYKQDLLKENP

-91 PIATLSRGENIVKI
+91 PIATLSQGESIVKI

-130 LEKTMN
+130 LEKMMN
-136 FPVISAN
+136 FPIVSAN
-143 ATDKSGKEV
+143 VMDKSGKEV
-152 FKPYIVKEMDGF
+152 FKPYVIKEMDGF

-172 TPETAYK
+172 TPETSYK
-179 TNPKNVETL
+179 TNPKNVETI
-188 DFTDTVEAAKKSVE
+188 DFTDTIAAAKKAVE
-202 ALKKENVNVII
+202 ALEKENVDVII
-213 ALTHL
+213 ALSHL
-218 GLDQGN
+218 GLDQGD

-230 ANAVDGIDLIIDGHS
+230 AEAVDGIDLVIDGHS

-255 KNTLIASVGE
+255 KNTLIASTGE
-265 YNKAFGIVTLKI
+265 YDKAFGIVTLKI
-277 ADGKVSEKSARLMPA
+277 ANGEVTEKSAKLMAA
-292 ADTKNI
+292 ADTKD
-298 AQNPE
+298 
-303 IVSLLAGI
+303 IVPHPDVVALLADI
-311 DKDLDEILSEKIGT
+311 DKGLNEILSEKIGT
-325 STVLLDGAR
+325 STVMLDGAR

-356 NAEVA
+356 GAEVA

-416 NGGFPHTAGI
+416 NGGFPHVAGI
-426 TFTFNTANPVGSRVS
+426 TFTFNTANPAGSRVS
-441 DLMIGNS
+441 DLMVGGS

-453 KSYLFVTNDFM
+453 KAYLFVTNDFM
-464 AAGGDDYT
+464 AAGGDGYT

-481 EYGAFDEILVNY
+481 EYAAFDEILVNY
-493 IKNIG
+493 IKKMG
-498 TVSTTLVPRMTVN
+498 TISTTLVPRMTVN
-511 ETATEAAEQPAK
+511 ETAPAAP
-523 EASTAPAPEP
+523 TPMPEP
-533 SQVPQDNKVI
+533 MHHDGKVI
-543 VPEPSE
+543 VPSPVE
-549 TMIYEVESEMSM
+549 TTNYTVHHDMSIM
-561 FEIAMDKGYVW
+561 ELAMDHGFAW
-572 QHILILNPEISNPML
+572 QHILVLNPEISNPML
-587 PLKAG
+587 KLQAG
-592 QVIKLPK
+592 QVIKLPVH